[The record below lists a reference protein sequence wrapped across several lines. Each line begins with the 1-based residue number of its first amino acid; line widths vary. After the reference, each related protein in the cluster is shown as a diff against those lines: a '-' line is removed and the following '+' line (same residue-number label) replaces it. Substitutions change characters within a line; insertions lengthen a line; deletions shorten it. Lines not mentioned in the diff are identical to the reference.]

1 VIAFSYYDEN
11 GEEAT
16 FTTPVIS
23 RTLTGIQAILDTYEV
38 AGEETQTE
46 FLSTIDS
53 SITNVNNKV
62 EELSQEL
69 DDVTDT
75 VTANVTA
82 NVQEQVEEIVKEQI
96 KETSTTTIIKVTKE
110 QVLSADVIEASASF
124 ITDLQVD
131 RLRTNISKLI
141 CTPNITVEDD
151 VASWTDGSPTY
162 KAKTTVD
169 ITGYI
174 EIEGITHKY
183 IECHLVKPSSY
194 LKMTQSEVQ
203 ELKVGGKQ
211 LYFTSINGSQAF
223 NYLTY
228 ATPQSKYDMTDENA
242 EMFKVYI
249 RKTESEYIK
258 LQHIFSLNE
267 EETTYNVVTQYG
279 TGDGTGKGVYQ
290 FAKDGESGELV
301 YIGREDGLKYG
312 IRMDD
317 TGLYLLNGQYTATV
331 VPPTHILDSATED
344 TSDIP
349 EGHLVFIPT
358 STDETTETSET
369 GTDGD
374 S

>member
-1 VIAFSYYDEN
+1 
-11 GEEAT
+11 
-16 FTTPVIS
+16 
-23 RTLTGIQAILDTYEV
+23 
-38 AGEETQTE
+38 
-46 FLSTIDS
+46 
-53 SITNVNNKV
+53 
-62 EELSQEL
+62 
-69 DDVTDT
+69 
-75 VTANVTA
+75 
-82 NVQEQVEEIVKEQI
+82 
-96 KETSTTTIIKVTKE
+96 
-110 QVLSADVIEASASF
+110 
-124 ITDLQVD
+124 
-131 RLRTNISKLI
+131 
-141 CTPNITVEDD
+141 
-151 VASWTDGSPTY
+151 
-162 KAKTTVD
+162 
-169 ITGYI
+169 
-174 EIEGITHKY
+174 
-183 IECHLVKPSSY
+183 
-194 LKMTQSEVQ
+194 
-203 ELKVGGKQ
+203 
-211 LYFTSINGSQAF
+211 
-223 NYLTY
+223 
-228 ATPQSKYDMTDENA
+228 
-242 EMFKVYI
+242 MFKVYI